1 MDHLVWQRGSG
12 ELQVRR
18 NQLPDPEGPVDVDGL
33 LAAAVDV
40 SSPVA
45 ERAEEPGQAKDVVAV
60 QVRDEDLADPA
71 RLYPA
76 PLQLDLGSLAAVE
89 EPHAAV
95 VVLQRQAGDAPRRRR
110 EAGRRPEEH
119 YAHPWR
125 GKEIGAVFIEN
136 DCGLL

>member
-1 MDHLVWQRGSG
+1 MVLRSLLGT
-12 ELQVRR
+12 
-18 NQLPDPEGPVDVDGL
+18 GL
-33 LAAAVDV
+33 RTSLK
-40 SSPVA
+40 S
-45 ERAEEPGQAKDVVAV
+45 
-60 QVRDEDLADPA
+60 L
-71 RLYPA
+71 LHCTPA